1 MHLLKSLKNSGLF
14 LWGAEEVV
22 PSQRKEWR
30 GRGDRKDLQN
40 SHCWSKP
47 DFQHKTK
54 GQWKLWE
61 LSFFFLAFSLFPS
74 PLFFLYFLPSP
85 LSLQSDKVFVLHFKQ
100 KRAQNLGGQSKKK
113 KKNSN
118 FKVLQKWPFTIL
130 KEPSSSLMKYNQ
142 EKWLG
147 ESRVFFLHKIG
158 IGRGVCAR
166 GNIRN
171 YAFGYAF

>member
-1 MHLLKSLKNSGLF
+1 MSASLILPQDRGFCFFLSTWSAQVDASSKISEKFWAMF

-113 KKNSN
+113 KK
-118 FKVLQKWPFTIL
+118 KTAIL
-130 KEPSSSLMKYNQ
+130 KCYKNGPSL
-142 EKWLG
+142 
-147 ESRVFFLHKIG
+147 F
-158 IGRGVCAR
+158 
-166 GNIRN
+166 
-171 YAFGYAF
+171 

>member
-1 MHLLKSLKNSGLF
+1 MKRYCLFKAYLGPWCQHLWSCPQDRDFCFFLSTWSAQVDASSKISLKNSGLCF
-14 LWGAEEVV
+14 CEGLREVV

-61 LSFFFLAFSLFPS
+61 LSFFFLAFSLPL

-85 LSLQSDKVFVLHFKQ
+85 LSLQSDKVSVLHFKQ
-100 KRAQNLGGQSKKK
+100 KRAQNFGGQSNQKKK
-113 KKNSN
+113 TQQ
-118 FKVLQKWPFTIL
+118 F
-130 KEPSSSLMKYNQ
+130 
-142 EKWLG
+142 
-147 ESRVFFLHKIG
+147 
-158 IGRGVCAR
+158 
-166 GNIRN
+166 
-171 YAFGYAF
+171 